1 MKRSDPELSP
11 LNDTLL
17 RYVNDRLDVDDRDR
31 AGERLRSDP
40 DAQQRIAAWRAQNQ
54 VLHAHYDAVLHGAVP
69 PHLLRAAR
77 RASHR
82 SPLRHAAAIAWLV
95 LGVGIGWVAHVQHDV
110 EPEPATLPHIAAL
123 AHATYTAEKRHAVE
137 VAAAE
142 EAHLVTWLSRRL
154 DRPLK
159 VPQLGPMGY
168 ELMGGRML
176 PSETGPVAQFMFQNA
191 DGQRLT
197 LHLRTQKGDVPD
209 SSFQF
214 AREGK
219 VSVFYWLDDRVG
231 YALSGDLERDKLLPI
246 AREVW
251 NQLSAAETNTEAK

>member
-11 LNDTLL
+11 QHDVLL
-17 RYVNDRLDVDDRDR
+17 RYVDDRLDVDDRNS
-31 AGERLRSDP
+31 AEELFANNP
-40 DAQQRIAAWRAQNQ
+40 EAKQRITAWRAQNQ
-54 VLHAHYDAVLHGAVP
+54 ALHANYDALLHGAVP

-95 LGVGIGWVAHVQHDV
+95 IGVAIGWIAHVQHDV
-110 EPEPATLPHIAAL
+110 TPEPATLPHLAAI

-159 VPQLGPMGY
+159 VPQLGAMGF

-176 PSETGPVAQFMFQNA
+176 PSETGPVAQFMFQNP

-209 SSFQF
+209 SSFEF

-231 YALSGDLERDKLLPI
+231 YALSSELERDRLLPI
-246 AREVW
+246 AREIW
-251 NQLSAAETNTEAK
+251 QQLSAAEPK

>member
-1 MKRSDPELSP
+1 MKRSDPQVSHM
-11 LNDTLL
+11 NDALL
-17 RYVNDRLDVDDRDR
+17 RYVDDRLDVDDRDR
-31 AGERLRSDP
+31 AEALIKG
-40 DAQQRIAAWRAQNQ
+40 DAEAQTRVAAWRAQDQ
-54 VLHAHYDAVLHGAVP
+54 ALHAHFDPMLHSAVP

-77 RASHR
+77 RASHS
-82 SPLRHAAAIAWLV
+82 SPLRHAAGIVWLS
-95 LGVGIGWVAHVQHDV
+95 LGLLVGWFAHQQSDTS
-110 EPEPATLPHIAAL
+110 PTPASLPHIAAI

-137 VAAAE
+137 VVAAE

-176 PSETGPVAQFMFQNA
+176 PSDSGPVAQFMFQNTE
-191 DGQRLT
+191 GQRLT

-209 SSFQF
+209 SSFEF

-251 NQLSAAETNTEAK
+251 SQLNAATVETK